1 MNVKFTMFFQLDDSV
16 KVLNNLF
23 ILEFYMII
31 LINNYNSD
39 RFIVIQYLE

>member
-39 RFIVIQYLE
+39 GFIVIQYLE

>member
-39 RFIVIQYLE
+39 GYIVIQYLE